1 MAEFRVMLA
10 RPRRPFTG
18 LFLCL
23 LVATIVRPMFAYSR
37 LGHACFAAAMV
48 LFFVGVL
55 WVLCRDRRQWWMA
68 VSVGLVWFGLR
79 VPAYLTIDAGLPV
92 EIASRLAEVVF
103 LSMTVTL
110 LVSAIFRKRSVTL
123 DNILGAFA
131 GYLLIALIFGIG
143 FSMVDV
149 VDPGAFRVDSALKT
163 EWASPEEREWVLNY
177 FSCCTL
183 MTVGYGDI
191 TPVHASARTLAV
203 LEAMSG
209 QLYLAVLVAVLVGT
223 KVAHDI
229 FRHGPPDRP
238 AIHDHGHPGD

>member
-1 MAEFRVMLA
+1 MLA

-23 LVATIVRPMFAYSR
+23 LIAIIVRPLLAYSR
-37 LGHACFAAAMV
+37 LGHAFFAATMV
-48 LFFVGVL
+48 LFFVAVL
-55 WVLCRDRRQWWMA
+55 WVLCRSRRQWWLA
-68 VSVGLVWFGLR
+68 ISLGVIWFSLRLPIFLAIDVGR
-79 VPAYLTIDAGLPV
+79 PIEA
-92 EIASRLAEVVF
+92 ASRVAEVAF
-103 LSMTVTL
+103 LTMTVTL
-110 LVSAIFRKRSVTL
+110 LVSAIFKQRTVTL

-131 GYLLIALIFGIG
+131 GYLLMALIWGIA
-143 FSMVDV
+143 FLLVDMA
-149 VDPGAFRVDSALKT
+149 DPGAFRVDSALKT
-163 EWASPEEREWVLNY
+163 EWASPAEREWVLSY

-191 TPVHASARTLAV
+191 TPVHAAARTLAV

-229 FRHGPPDRP
+229 FRFGPPEGIVTRDEGRT
-238 AIHDHGHPGD
+238 GD